1 MRRIDER
8 MPDLLRNLSSMNESG
23 LLLSNSLKIIA
34 ESKMGILSK
43 ELKKL
48 KEDLSWGTSTS
59 KALMKL
65 ENNIRTASSS
75 RILHTLIKANE
86 STSDLKSV
94 LSITAKQVKSE
105 EKLKEERSSEMVV
118 YVVTIYVAFFVFL
131 FIVYILAVYFFPESA
146 SFKNSSQGMGYGGIG
161 NGYFNIQEYTML
173 MFHSACPGFYLG
185 AHCRKDGTGVG
196 LHGAE
201 VQCQHDDNY
210 LRSFYNVRL
219 NLSITV

>member
-1 MRRIDER
+1 MRKIDER
-8 MPDLLRNLSSMNESG
+8 MPEMLRNLSSMNDSG
-23 LLLSNSLKIIA
+23 LLMSNSLKIMA

-59 KALMKL
+59 RALIKL

-94 LSITAKQVKSE
+94 LSITAEQVKSE
-105 EKLKEERSSEMVV
+105 ERLKKERSSEMVV
-118 YVVTIYVAFFVFL
+118 YVVTIYVSFFVFL
-131 FIVYILAVYFFPESA
+131 FIVYVLAVYFFPESA

-173 MFHSACPGFYLG
+173 MYHSALVQAF
-185 AHCRKDGTGVG
+185 TSG
-196 LHGAE
+196 LIAGKMG
-201 VQCQHDDNY
+201 QG
-210 LRSFYNVRL
+210 
-219 NLSITV
+219 SIYMGLKYSVSMMIITYVVFTMFV